1 MKSAIS
7 IDVAASAEMVF
18 ALARD
23 VERWPRLLAH
33 YEDVRILE
41 RRSDGSVVARMI
53 ARRPVFGLLGIG
65 LPVAWRSRTWSE
77 PQACRIRFVHH
88 GGATNGMD
96 VTWRIETTGEGC
108 RVTIEHDFRPRFA
121 PWAPFIDRFFT
132 RPIAGRT
139 LAAFKTIAEAVAGAG
154 AAPATAAVA
163 GAGAAPA
170 TAAVAGAGAAPATA
184 AFASRSSRPTKGAGS
199 GSPSVSSAGSAS
211 PPVSSADS
219 EGPPASKRSA

>member
-1 MKSAIS
+1 MKSVIS
-7 IDVAASAEMVF
+7 IHVAAPAEMVF
-18 ALARD
+18 ALAHD

-41 RRSDGSVVARMI
+41 RRPDGSVVARMI

-96 VTWRIETTGEGC
+96 VTWRIVSTEEGC
-108 RVTIEHDFRPRFA
+108 RVTIEHDFQPRFA
-121 PWAPFIDRFFT
+121 LWAPFIDRFFT

-139 LAAFKTIAEAVAGAG
+139 LATFKSIAEALAGAG
-154 AAPATAAVA
+154 AAPAT
-163 GAGAAPA
+163 
-170 TAAVAGAGAAPATA
+170 
-184 AFASRSSRPTKGAGS
+184 
-199 GSPSVSSAGSAS
+199 
-211 PPVSSADS
+211 PPLSSADS
-219 EGPPASKRSA
+219 ESPPASKRSA

>member
-7 IDVAASAEMVF
+7 IDVAAPAEVVF

-33 YEDVRILE
+33 YEEVRILE
-41 RRSDGSVVARMI
+41 RRPDGSVVARMI

-77 PQACRIRFVHH
+77 PQACRIRFVHQ

-96 VTWRIETTGEGC
+96 VTWRIESTGEGC

-139 LAAFKTIAEAVAGAG
+139 LATFKAIAEALAGAG
-154 AAPATAAVA
+154 AAPATEV
-163 GAGAAPA
+163 
-170 TAAVAGAGAAPATA
+170 
-184 AFASRSSRPTKGAGS
+184 FASRSSRPTKGAGS
-199 GSPSVSSAGSAS
+199 ES
-211 PPVSSADS
+211 PPVPSANS
-219 EGPPASKRSA
+219 ESPPASKRSA

>member
-1 MKSAIS
+1 MKSVIS
-7 IDVAASAEMVF
+7 IHVAAPAEMVF
-18 ALARD
+18 ALAHD

-41 RRSDGSVVARMI
+41 RRPDGSVVARMI
-53 ARRPVFGLLGIG
+53 ARRPVFGLLGLG

-77 PQACRIRFVHH
+77 PQACRIRFVHQ

-108 RVTIEHDFRPRFA
+108 LVTIEHDFRPRFA

-139 LAAFKTIAEAVAGAG
+139 LTTFKAIAEAVAGAG
-154 AAPATAAVA
+154 AAPAKAAGA

-170 TAAVAGAGAAPATA
+170 TE
-184 AFASRSSRPTKGAGS
+184 AFASRSSRPTKGA
-199 GSPSVSSAGSAS
+199 
-211 PPVSSADS
+211 DS
-219 EGPPASKRSA
+219 ESPPASKRSA